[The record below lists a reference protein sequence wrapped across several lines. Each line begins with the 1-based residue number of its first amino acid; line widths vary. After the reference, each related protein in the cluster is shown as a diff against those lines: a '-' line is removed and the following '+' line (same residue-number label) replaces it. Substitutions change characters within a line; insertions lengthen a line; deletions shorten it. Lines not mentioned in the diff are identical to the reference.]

1 MSEWMDGYRHT
12 EKWLKGFAR
21 LEGAIEAH
29 RILKSAKGDE
39 YDALLWKL
47 FDEIVA
53 ELNTQL

>member
-1 MSEWMDGYRHT
+1 MDGYRHT